1 MGWFENLRKW
11 IDGEEDLDEQGQPRP
26 RSKWE
31 DFLVAIAREVEQTMQ
46 REMFTPPGGPTYI
59 PREYIV
65 FLSAADDADWQGEK
79 REGLE
84 RGLYHVLSERAKEL
98 VGTAEFQTK
107 TFTVELR
114 VDAALEASH
123 FRVQHVWDTRAEKTM
138 VKPRR
143 RDAEP
148 APGTTDRS
156 GYTTVA
162 TRDDEATIVRPRKPK
177 DPVFSI
183 SVRRNV
189 PGGETSPPDI
199 RPFYKDEITIGRGS
213 RRISVDLKLEGDLE
227 VSRKHATLTR
237 NGDGAFTLTCHGANS
252 IVLDAGNEVP
262 AGESTPLKSGDK
274 IAICTYELTIV
285 PATSPPAEP
294 VIGAES

>member
-123 FRVQHVWDTRAEKTM
+123 FRVQHVWDTGAEKTM

>member
-59 PREYIV
+59 PREYVV

-114 VDAALEASH
+114 VDAGLEASH
-123 FRVQHVWDTRAEKTM
+123 FRVQHVWDTGAEKTM

-148 APGTTDRS
+148 APDTTDRS

-189 PGGETSPPDI
+189 PGGETASPDI

-213 RRISVDLKLEGDLE
+213 RRISVDLELEGDLE
-227 VSRKHATLTR
+227 ISRKHATLAM
-237 NGDGAFTLTCHGANS
+237 NGDGAFTLTCHGANP
-252 IVLDAGNEVP
+252 IVLDSGIEVP
-262 AGESTPLKSGDK
+262 AGESTSLKSGDK
-274 IAICTYELTIV
+274 ISICTYELTIV
-285 PATSPPAEP
+285 PAPSQAAEP
-294 VIGAES
+294 AVGVEG

>member
-11 IDGEEDLDEQGQPRP
+11 IDGEEDLDEQGQPKP

-123 FRVQHVWDTRAEKTM
+123 FRVQHVWDIAAEKTM
-138 VKPRR
+138 VKPRK
-143 RDAEP
+143 RDPEP
-148 APGTTDRS
+148 AAGSTDRS

-162 TRDDEATIVRPRKPK
+162 ARDDEATIVRPRKPK

-183 SVRRNV
+183 CVRRNV
-189 PGGETSPPDI
+189 AGCETAPPDI

-213 RRISVDLKLEGDLE
+213 RRISVDLTLEGDLE
-227 VSRKHATLTR
+227 VSRKHATLAR

-252 IVLDAGNEVP
+252 IVLDTEREIP
-262 AGESTPLKSGDK
+262 AGESAPLKSGDK
-274 IAICTYELTIV
+274 IAICSYELTIV
-285 PATSPPAEP
+285 PAVSQSAEP
-294 VIGAES
+294 IGTGEG

>member
-123 FRVQHVWDTRAEKTM
+123 FRVQHVWDTGAEKTM

-148 APGTTDRS
+148 APSTTDRS

-189 PGGETSPPDI
+189 PGGETAPPDI

-227 VSRKHATLTR
+227 ISRKHATLAR
-237 NGDGAFTLTCHGANS
+237 NGDGAFTLTCHGANP
-252 IVLDAGNEVP
+252 IVLGEAREVP
-262 AGESTPLKSGDK
+262 AGESSPVKPGEK
-274 IAICTYELTIV
+274 IGICTYELSVASDT
-285 PATSPPAEP
+285 AMGRE
-294 VIGAES
+294 